1 MKNVLAIP
9 DTDLMPARMINLDKV
24 CVVYKKNDTCLGFV
38 FDNDE
43 NQETIVFDSEE
54 IRNQA
59 YDNFLKQ
66 VKMLGCMIG
75 L

>member
-24 CVVYKKNDTCLGFV
+24 CVVYKKSDTRLGFV

-43 NQETIVFDSEE
+43 NEETLVFDSEE
-54 IRNQA
+54 MRNQA